1 MKKTLFLICACTVLF
16 AVAVLCIAYSDKVK
30 FIDLNR
36 NSLSSETWLEV
47 EKNEMVKICIDAKV
61 RAWETSL
68 DKEILDESCLKIRI
82 PMLIGVNAIN
92 VKFFDDDST
101 YKINLAVGMKYLD
114 FKNEEVV
121 LGYDDY
127 EDTSDV
133 KIKTKLEDYFK
144 NVNVKRFVSVSGTYL
159 VDKYPVTNCEIL
171 QVAWHH
177 IHSNSQCSS
186 ISLDAFSNR
195 KKTQKRNERC
205 IIHDTAAIHV
215 DLFLALNYANERSI
229 RERLKPYY
237 SFSLIK
243 KGSKKDLPNVIGYT
257 DFNCNPYWISIDTT
271 SDGYRLPYHDEWMML
286 ARGGDR
292 KKAPWSDS
300 TSFFKYMISKR
311 ARSYVFI
318 SEPVGLYTPN
328 GYGLHDIFGLVEEL
342 VIFEQTSRIKE
353 KCVWSGLLRGETKFY
368 NCPSCLKGGG
378 SLDDDWQNINYG
390 KYSYGREGGFRLI
403 RNIGNNVKWSE
414 VKSDKK

>member
-1 MKKTLFLICACTVLF
+1 MITIT
-16 AVAVLCIAYSDKVK
+16 
-30 FIDLNR
+30 
-36 NSLSSETWLEV
+36 
-47 EKNEMVKICIDAKV
+47 
-61 RAWETSL
+61 
-68 DKEILDESCLKIRI
+68 
-82 PMLIGVNAIN
+82 
-92 VKFFDDDST
+92 
-101 YKINLAVGMKYLD
+101 
-114 FKNEEVV
+114 KNEEVV

-257 DFNCNPYWISIDTT
+257 DFNCKPYWISIDTT
-271 SDGYRLPYHDEWMML
+271 SDGYRLP
-286 ARGGDR
+286 
-292 KKAPWSDS
+292 
-300 TSFFKYMISKR
+300 
-311 ARSYVFI
+311 
-318 SEPVGLYTPN
+318 
-328 GYGLHDIFGLVEEL
+328 
-342 VIFEQTSRIKE
+342 
-353 KCVWSGLLRGETKFY
+353 
-368 NCPSCLKGGG
+368 
-378 SLDDDWQNINYG
+378 
-390 KYSYGREGGFRLI
+390 
-403 RNIGNNVKWSE
+403 
-414 VKSDKK
+414 